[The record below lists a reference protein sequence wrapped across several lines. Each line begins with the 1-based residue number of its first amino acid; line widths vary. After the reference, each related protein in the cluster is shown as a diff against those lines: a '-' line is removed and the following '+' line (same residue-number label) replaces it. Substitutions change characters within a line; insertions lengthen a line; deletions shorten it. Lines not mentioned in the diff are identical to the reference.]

1 MLKDA
6 VKQLDNLRK
15 KRGEYTG
22 DVAWYNIT
30 VQMHALER
38 RIKRLTRVA
47 ING

>member
-1 MLKDA
+1 MLKDT

-22 DVAWYNIT
+22 DVAWYGIT
-30 VQMHALER
+30 VQMHILER
-38 RIKRLTRVA
+38 RIKRLTREA

>member
-1 MLKDA
+1 MLQDA

-22 DVAWYNIT
+22 DVAWYT
-30 VQMHALER
+30 VTVLMHTLER
-38 RIKRLTRVA
+38 RIKRLTREA